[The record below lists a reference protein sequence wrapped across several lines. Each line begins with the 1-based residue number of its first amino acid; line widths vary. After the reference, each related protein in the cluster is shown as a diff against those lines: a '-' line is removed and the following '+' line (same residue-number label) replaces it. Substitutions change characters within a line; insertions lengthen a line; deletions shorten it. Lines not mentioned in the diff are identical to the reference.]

1 MVFQNFSGSK
11 KSPAAQYQHVSYV
24 LHKSGCEV
32 HQWFVV
38 KRCPSFDMLYL
49 MPKNK
54 DPPEFRVPKKSD
66 VAIGSLAVC
75 NQR

>member
-1 MVFQNFSGSK
+1 
-11 KSPAAQYQHVSYV
+11 
-24 LHKSGCEV
+24 V